1 MNNSMSI
8 PFRSSLLRLHLVGIT
23 LLLVACVARGQ
34 VTNQAKSLTLQEC
47 IERAL
52 ENNLEIRSQRIT
64 PTIQTWGVM
73 GAQGVYDP
81 VLSGGLNNSST
92 TTWLSGPDALALG
105 LSPTTNSISE
115 RTKQWQA
122 NAGLSGK
129 LPTGATYDFS
139 AFGNNNYGGSPSN
152 TFSSFS
158 GDTGITL
165 TQPLLKNFGLG
176 VNAAFIRIA
185 RENRT
190 VAIQNFVQFVMST
203 ISSVANAYYELVY
216 AIENHQSAVE
226 TRELARELLDQN
238 RIQERVGTMSPLD
251 VIQAEAGVAE
261 SEQAVIT
268 TARAIKDNENT
279 LKRLI
284 CQQVSEFGTATL
296 VPVDYPPV
304 EMIALDVAE
313 STRRALEIRPDYQS
327 AYHALESQ
335 NITVQFDR
343 NQLWPEIDLTGTY
356 NLSGLGHNYDNFSD
370 NLTSGRSPYWNVG
383 VVLSIPLG
391 NRQARA
397 NYHTAKLDA
406 DQLLL
411 SLKSLEQN
419 IVVAVDDAVG
429 HVETNLKSVEA
440 ARAATRLAQESLDA
454 EKKKL
459 LAGTSTTFLVLQAQT
474 QLATQR
480 SAQIRAEADYYESL
494 VALDLAEGTILAK
507 NNIVLDEKY

>member
-1 MNNSMSI
+1 LKPQLI
-8 PFRSSLLRLHLVGIT
+8 GIA
-23 LLLVACVARGQ
+23 LALAAGVARGQ
-34 VTNQAKSLTLQEC
+34 MTNQTKSLTLQEC

-81 VLSGGLNNSST
+81 ILSGGINNQST
-92 TTWLSGPDALALG
+92 TTWLSTSDAAGLG
-105 LSPTTNSISE
+105 LPSGTE
-115 RTKQWQA
+115 RTKSWLA
-122 NAGLSGK
+122 NADLSGK
-129 LPTGATYDFS
+129 LPSGATYDFS
-139 AFGNNNYGGSPSN
+139 AAGDHSYGGSFTN
-152 TFSSFS
+152 TFNTFS
-158 GDTGITL
+158 GDTGVTL
-165 TQPLLKNFGLG
+165 TQPLLRNFGFG

-190 VAIQNFVQFVMST
+190 IAIKNFVQFVMNT
-203 ISSVANAYYELVY
+203 ISNVATAYYELVY
-216 AIENHQSAVE
+216 SIENHQAAVE
-226 TRELARELLDQN
+226 NRELARELLDQN

-261 SEQAVIT
+261 SEQRVIT

-284 CQQVSEFGTATL
+284 CQQVSEFGSATL
-296 VPVDYPPV
+296 VPVDRPPV
-304 EMIALDVAE
+304 EMVALDVTE
-313 STRRALEIRPDYQS
+313 STRRALQIRPDYQS

-335 NITVQFDR
+335 NITVQFNR
-343 NQLWPEIDLTGTY
+343 NQLWPEVNLTGTY
-356 NLSGLGHNYDNFSD
+356 NLNGLGHNFDSFSD
-370 NLTSGRSPYWNVG
+370 NLSSTRSPYWNVG
-383 VVLSIPLG
+383 VVVSVPLG

-397 NYHTAKLDA
+397 NYHVAKLDA

-429 HVETNLKSVEA
+429 HVESNLKSVEA

-474 QLATQR
+474 QLETAR
-480 SAQIRAEADYYESL
+480 VAQIRAEADYHESL
-494 VALDLAEGTILAK
+494 VALDVAEGTILAK
-507 NNIVLDEKY
+507 NNVVLDEKY

>member
-1 MNNSMSI
+1 MKTFI
-8 PFRSSLLRLHLVGIT
+8 AVAVAALTVSSVQ
-23 LLLVACVARGQ
+23 ADDS
-34 VTNQAKSLTLQEC
+34 VTNQTRSLTLREC

-52 ENNLEIRSQRIT
+52 ENNLEIRFQRIT

-81 VLSGGLNNSST
+81 TLSGGVNNLGT
-92 TTWLSGPDALALG
+92 TTWLSKQDAMGLG
-105 LSPTTNSISE
+105 QGTNSYTDKI
-115 RTKQWQA
+115 RQWQA

-139 AFGNNNYGGSPSN
+139 AFGLHEWGN
-152 TFSSFS
+152 TFTNETS
-158 GDTGITL
+158 GDTGVTL
-165 TQPLLKNFGLG
+165 TQPLLKNFGFG
-176 VNAAFIRIA
+176 VNAATIRIA

-190 VAIQNFVQFVMST
+190 IAIQNFVQFVMST
-203 ISSVANAYYELVY
+203 ISGVANAYYELVY
-216 AIENHQSAVE
+216 AIENHKSAVE
-226 TRELARELLDQN
+226 TRELARELLEQN

-261 SEQAVIT
+261 SEQNVIT

-284 CQQVSEFGTATL
+284 CQQVSEFGSATL

-304 EMIALDVAE
+304 EMVALDVAA
-313 STRRALEIRPDYQS
+313 STRRALETRPDYQS

-335 NITVQFDR
+335 NITVQFNR

-356 NLSGLGHNYDNFSD
+356 GLNGLGHNFDSFSD
-370 NLTSGRSPYWNVG
+370 NLSSGRSPYWNVG
-383 VVLSIPLG
+383 VVLSVPLG

-397 NYHTAKLDA
+397 NYHMAKLDA
-406 DQLLL
+406 DQALL

-419 IVVAVDDAVG
+419 VIVAVDDAVG

-454 EKKKL
+454 EQKKL

-474 QLATQR
+474 QLATTR
-480 SAQIRAEADYYESL
+480 SAQIRAEADYHESL

>member
-1 MNNSMSI
+1 MSF
-8 PFRSSLLRLHLVGIT
+8 PLRLRCLKPQLIGIA
-23 LLLVACVARGQ
+23 LALAAGIVRGQ

-64 PTIQTWGVM
+64 PSIQTWGVL

-81 VLSGGLNNSST
+81 ILSGGINNEST
-92 TTWLSGPDALALG
+92 TTWLSTSDAAGLG
-105 LSPTTNSISE
+105 LPSGTE
-115 RTKQWQA
+115 RTKSWLA
-122 NAGLSGK
+122 NADLSGK
-129 LPTGATYDFS
+129 LPSGATYDFS
-139 AFGNNNYGGSPSN
+139 AAGDHSYGSSFTN
-152 TFSSFS
+152 TFNTFS
-158 GDTGITL
+158 GDTGVTL
-165 TQPLLKNFGLG
+165 SQPLLRNFGFG

-190 VAIQNFVQFVMST
+190 IAIQNFVQFVMNT
-203 ISSVANAYYELVY
+203 ISSVATAYYELVY
-216 AIENHQSAVE
+216 AIENHQAAVE
-226 TRELARELLDQN
+226 NRELARELLDQN

-261 SEQAVIT
+261 SEQRVIT

-284 CQQVSEFGTATL
+284 CQQVSEFGSATL
-296 VPVDYPPV
+296 VPVDRPPV
-304 EMIALDVAE
+304 EMVALDVTE
-313 STRRALEIRPDYQS
+313 STRRALQIRPDYQS
-327 AYHALESQ
+327 AYHAVESQ
-335 NITVQFDR
+335 NITVQYNR
-343 NQLWPEIDLTGTY
+343 NQLWPEVNLTGTY
-356 NLSGLGHNYDNFSD
+356 NLNGLGHNFDSFSD
-370 NLTSGRSPYWNVG
+370 NLSSTRSPYWNVG
-383 VVLSIPLG
+383 VVVSVPLG

-397 NYHTAKLDA
+397 NYHIAKLDA

-429 HVETNLKSVEA
+429 HVESNLKSVEA

-474 QLATQR
+474 QLETAR
-480 SAQIRAEADYYESL
+480 VAQIRAEADYHESL
-494 VALDLAEGTILAK
+494 VALDVAEGTILAK

>member
-1 MNNSMSI
+1 M
-8 PFRSSLLRLHLVGIT
+8 V
-23 LLLVACVARGQ
+23 LLLIAGVARGQ

-52 ENNLEIRSQRIT
+52 ENNLEIKSQRIT

-81 VLSGGLNNSST
+81 VLSGGINNQST
-92 TTWLSGPDALALG
+92 TTWLSTSDAAG
-105 LSPTTNSISE
+105 LELTTNVTQ
-115 RTKQWQA
+115 RTKTWLA
-122 NAGLSGK
+122 NADLSGK

-139 AFGNNNYGGSPSN
+139 ALGNHSYGNSFSN
-152 TFSSFS
+152 AFNTFS
-158 GDTGITL
+158 GDTGVTL
-165 TQPLLKNFGLG
+165 TQPLLKNFGFG
-176 VNAAFIRIA
+176 VNAATIRIA

-190 VAIQNFVQFVMST
+190 IAIQNFIQFVMTT

-216 AIENHQSAVE
+216 AIENYKSSVE
-226 TRELARELLDQN
+226 NRELARELLDQN

-261 SEQAVIT
+261 SEQSVIT

-284 CQQVSEFGTATL
+284 CQQVSEFGSATL
-296 VPVDYPPV
+296 EPVDYPPV

-313 STRRALEIRPDYQS
+313 STRRALETRADYQS

-335 NITVQFDR
+335 NITVQFNR
-343 NQLWPEIDLTGTY
+343 NQLWPEVNLTGTY
-356 NLSGLGHNYDNFSD
+356 NLNGLGYNYNSFAG
-370 NLTSGRSPYWNVG
+370 NLDSTRSPFWNVG
-383 VVLSIPLG
+383 VVVSVPLG

-397 NYHTAKLDA
+397 NYHMAKLDA
-406 DQLLL
+406 DQALL
-411 SLKSLEQN
+411 SLKSLEQD

-454 EKKKL
+454 EQRKL
-459 LAGTSTTFLVLQAQT
+459 QAGTSTTFLVLQAQT
-474 QLATQR
+474 QLATTR
-480 SAQIRAEADYYESL
+480 VAQIRAEADYHESL

>member
-1 MNNSMSI
+1 MR
-8 PFRSSLLRLHLVGIT
+8 P
-23 LLLVACVARGQ
+23 
-34 VTNQAKSLTLQEC
+34 VTILAAVMLATSTVRADVSPTNETRALTLREC

-52 ENNLEIRSQRIT
+52 ENNLEIRFQRIT
-64 PTIQTWGVM
+64 PSIQTWGVM
-73 GAQGVYDP
+73 GAQSEYDP
-81 VLSGGLNNSST
+81 VLSGSMNYQDSKTPLAPEQSV
-92 TTWLSGPDALALG
+92 ALG
-105 LSPTTNSISE
+105 LSSLDQ
-115 RTKQWQA
+115 KQLVS
-122 NAGLSGK
+122 NVGLTGK
-129 LPTGATYDFS
+129 LPTGASYDL
-139 AFGNNNYGGSPSN
+139 FGSSTRTSGQLTSNFVYTGS
-152 TFSSFS
+152 S
-158 GDTGITL
+158 GVSV
-165 TQPLLKNFGLG
+165 TQPLLQNFGFG
-176 VNAAFIRIA
+176 VNAAIIRIA
-185 RENRT
+185 RESRT
-190 VAIQNFVQFVMST
+190 IAIQNFVQFVMTT
-203 ISSVANAYYELVY
+203 INNVANAYYELVY
-216 AIENHQSAVE
+216 AIENHKAAVE
-226 TRELARELLDQN
+226 NRELARQLLDQN

-261 SEQAVIT
+261 SEQSVIT

-304 EMIALDVAE
+304 EMVALDVAE
-313 STRRALEIRPDYQS
+313 STRRALQIRPDYQS

-343 NQLWPEIDLTGTY
+343 NQLWPQV
-356 NLSGLGHNYDNFSD
+356 NLQGSYAANGVGSSFNDYAQNTAGG
-370 NLTSGRSPYWNVG
+370 NSPTWTLG
-383 VVLSIPLG
+383 VVVSLPLG

-397 NYHTAKLDA
+397 NYHMAKLDA

-459 LAGTSTTFLVLQAQT
+459 MAGTSTTFLVLQAQT
-474 QLATQR
+474 QLETAR
-480 SAQIRAEADYYESL
+480 VAQIRAEADYHESL